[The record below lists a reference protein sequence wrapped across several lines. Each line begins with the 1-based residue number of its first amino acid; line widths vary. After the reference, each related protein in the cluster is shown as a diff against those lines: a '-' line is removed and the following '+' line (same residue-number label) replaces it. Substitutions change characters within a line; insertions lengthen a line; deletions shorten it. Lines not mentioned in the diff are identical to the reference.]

1 MPEIKTIR
9 ANEYAL
15 EPEEI
20 DGGTSGSFGDI
31 KLSFEFSDGWKDL
44 SKKVVFHPVRGA
56 PVEVLLFDSTSEI
69 DVPPEATAVSGV
81 AHFVVCGYVTDS
93 DNITRNIISLP
104 GKINV
109 KPTYKAKGGNTKK
122 VTKDNFSQLLDTV
135 KGEIDDAIEDAVAS
149 GEFKG
154 DKGEDGITP
163 HIGSNGNWYIGS
175 TDTGISAKGTK
186 GDNGVTPHIGANGN
200 WYIGSTDTG
209 ISAKGM
215 QGEPGKNGEDGKD
228 GDSGV
233 FVSETESA
241 TPPDSANVWVV
252 IAPSGEQTY
261 ILVPDKM
268 RYVDGR
274 LQLMCGDETVGDPVI
289 IGSGSGGTGA
299 DGVTFTPSVSEDGII
314 SWTND
319 GGKDNPTP
327 VNIKGAKGDNGSPGA
342 DGVGIQSVVQTTT
355 STADGGNNIIT
366 VTLTNGNTATFTVK
380 NGSKGSDGS
389 SATVTVDSA
398 LSASSTNPVQNKV
411 IKAELDKKIE
421 TIPSAGSDIV
431 GGIKADDATA
441 SDTQPVRKGT
451 DGKLY
456 TAPSSGSGTT
466 ITVDSEM
473 SDTSTNPVQNKIA
486 KAYMDKFKATVRTAN
501 IGTTWT
507 GSSVP
512 YTQTL
517 SVLGVTADSI
527 VDIFLS
533 TDATAS
539 QVAEYGKLNLQDG
552 GQAAK
557 SITLKAFGTKNT
569 ATIPIKIIIRGE
581 P

>member
-9 ANEYAL
+9 ANEYVL

-31 KLSFEFSDGWKDL
+31 KLSFEFSEGWKDL

-56 PVEVLLFDSTSEI
+56 PVEILLLDSTSEI

-81 AHFVVCGYVTDS
+81 AHFVLCGYVTDS
-93 DNITRNIISLP
+93 DNVTRNIISLP
-104 GKINV
+104 GKINI

-122 VTKDNFSQLLDTV
+122 VTKDNFSQLLDAV
-135 KGEIDDAIEDAVAS
+135 KGEINNAIEDAVAS

-154 DKGEDGITP
+154 DDGVTP
-163 HIGSNGNWYIGS
+163 HIGSNGNWYIGD

-186 GDNGVTPHIGANGN
+186 GDSGTTPHIGDNGN
-200 WYIGSTDTG
+200 WYIGTTDTG
-209 ISAKGM
+209 ISAKGVKGDP
-215 QGEPGKNGEDGKD
+215 GENGKD

-241 TPPDSANVWVV
+241 TPPESANVWVV
-252 IAPSGEQTY
+252 IAPTGEQTY
-261 ILVPDKM
+261 ILVPDKL
-268 RYVDGR
+268 RYVNGR
-274 LQLMCGDETVGDPVI
+274 LQLMCGDEAVGDPVI

-299 DGVTFTPSVSEDGII
+299 DGVTFTPSVSADGVI

-319 GGKDNPTP
+319 GGKDNPAP
-327 VNIKGAKGDNGSPGA
+327 VNIKGNSGT

-355 STADGGNNIIT
+355 STADGGDNIIT

-398 LSASSTNPVQNKV
+398 LSDSSTNPVQNKV
-411 IKAELDKKIE
+411 IKAELDKKIG
-421 TIPSAGSDIV
+421 TVPSAGADVV
-431 GGIKADDATA
+431 GGVKADDATA
-441 SDTQPVRKGT
+441 ADTQPVRKGA

-456 TAPSSGSGTT
+456 TAPTSGGTT

-473 SDTSTNPVQNKIA
+473 SDTSTNPVQNKVA

-507 GSSVP
+507 GNTAP

-517 SVLGVTADSI
+517 SVLGVAADSV

-533 TDATAS
+533 SDATAS

-552 GQAAK
+552 GQSAK

>member
-9 ANEYAL
+9 ANDYAL

-56 PVEVLLFDSTSEI
+56 PVEVLLLDSTSEI

-81 AHFVVCGYVTDS
+81 AHFVLCGYVTDS
-93 DNITRNIISLP
+93 DNVTRNIISLP

-122 VTKDNFSQLLDTV
+122 VTKDNFSQLLDAV
-135 KGEIDDAIEDAVAS
+135 KGEINNAIDDAVAS

-154 DKGEDGITP
+154 DDGVTP
-163 HIGSNGNWYIGS
+163 HIGSNGNWYIGD

-186 GDNGVTPHIGANGN
+186 GDNGITPHIGDNGN
-200 WYIGSTDTG
+200 WYIGTTDTG
-209 ISAKGM
+209 ISAKGVKGDP
-215 QGEPGKNGEDGKD
+215 GENGKD

-241 TPPDSANVWVV
+241 TPPESANVWVV
-252 IAPSGEQTY
+252 IAPTGEQTY
-261 ILVPDKM
+261 ILVPDKL
-268 RYVDGR
+268 RYVNGR
-274 LQLMCGDETVGDPVI
+274 LQLMCGGETVGDPVI
-289 IGSGSGGTGA
+289 IGSGSGGTGV
-299 DGVTFTPSVSEDGII
+299 DGVTFTPSVSADGVI

-319 GGKDNPTP
+319 GGKDNPAP
-327 VNIKGAKGDNGSPGA
+327 VNIKGNSGT

-355 STADGGNNIIT
+355 STADGGDNIIT

-398 LSASSTNPVQNKV
+398 LSDTSTNPVQNKV
-411 IKAELDKKIE
+411 IKEELDKKIE
-421 TIPSAGSDIV
+421 TVPSAGADVI
-431 GGIKADDATA
+431 GGIKADNATA
-441 SDTQPVRKGT
+441 TDTQPVRKGT

-456 TAPSSGSGTT
+456 TAPSSGGTT
-466 ITVDSEM
+466 ITVDSAM
-473 SDTSTNPVQNKIA
+473 SDTSTNPVQNKVA

-501 IGTTWT
+501 IGTKWT
-507 GSSVP
+507 GSHAP

-517 SVLGVTADSI
+517 SVLGVTADSV

-533 TDATAS
+533 SDATAS

-552 GQAAK
+552 GQSAK

>member
-56 PVEVLLFDSTSEI
+56 PVEVLLLDSTSEI
-69 DVPPEATAVSGV
+69 EVPPEVTAVSGV
-81 AHFVVCGYVTDS
+81 AHFVLCGYVTDS
-93 DNITRNIISLP
+93 DNVTRNIISLP

-109 KPTYKAKGGNTKK
+109 KSTYKAKGGNTRK
-122 VTKDNFSQLLDTV
+122 VTKDNFSQLLDAV
-135 KGEIDDAIEDAVAS
+135 KGEINNAIGDAVAS

-154 DKGEDGITP
+154 DDGVTP
-163 HIGSNGNWYIGS
+163 HIGSNGNWYIGD

-186 GDNGVTPHIGANGN
+186 GDSGTTPHIGDNGN
-200 WYIGSTDTG
+200 WYIGTTDTG
-209 ISAKGM
+209 ISAKGVKGDP
-215 QGEPGKNGEDGKD
+215 GENGKD

-233 FVSETESA
+233 FVSETESV
-241 TPPDSANVWVV
+241 TPPESANVWVV
-252 IAPSGEQTY
+252 ISPSGEQTY
-261 ILVPDKM
+261 ILVPDKL
-268 RYVDGR
+268 RYVGGR
-274 LQLMCGDETVGDPVI
+274 LQMMCGDETVGDPVI

-299 DGVTFTPSVSEDGII
+299 DGVTFTPSVSADGVI

-327 VNIKGAKGDNGSPGA
+327 VNIKGNTGA

-355 STADGGNNIIT
+355 STADGGDNIIT

-398 LSASSTNPVQNKV
+398 LSDSSTNPVQNKV
-411 IKAELDKKIE
+411 IKAELDKKIG
-421 TIPSAGSDIV
+421 TVPSAGADVV
-431 GGIKADDATA
+431 GGVKADDATA
-441 SDTQPVRKGT
+441 ADTQPVRKGT

-456 TAPSSGSGTT
+456 TAPASGGTT

-473 SDTSTNPVQNKIA
+473 SGTSTNPVQNKII
-486 KAYMDKFKATVRTAN
+486 KAYADKFKAKILDRT
-501 IGTTWT
+501 ISTKWE
-507 GSSVP
+507 GSSAP
-512 YTQTL
+512 YTQNIT
-517 SVLGVTADSI
+517 VLGSGVTDTSVIDI
-527 VDIFLS
+527 VLAS
-533 TDATAS
+533 TATVEE
-539 QVAEYGKLNLQDG
+539 VAAFGKLNLQG
-552 GQAAK
+552 GDQNTRT
-557 SITLKAFGTKNT
+557 ITIRAFGTKNT
-569 ATIPIKIIIRGE
+569 VSIPIKVIVRGE